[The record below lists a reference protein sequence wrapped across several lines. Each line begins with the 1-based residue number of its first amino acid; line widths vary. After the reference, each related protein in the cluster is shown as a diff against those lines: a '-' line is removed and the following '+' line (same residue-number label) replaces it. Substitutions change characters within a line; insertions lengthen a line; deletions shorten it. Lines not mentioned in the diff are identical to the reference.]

1 MTDDSGADS
10 ASLRT
15 RIAALDPAERHH
27 FVTELYSERGWSVLG
42 RDSTAPSG
50 WSVVSVQSP
59 RGGRTAT
66 VYVWTGEQPTGDGGQ
81 LPQLDESDRLVV
93 SEWPHGESESPE
105 SESTVPSERLLDS
118 AALAEQYRYALS
130 PAAQSRLAESVFDTD
145 AATLLDTPPRSSSP
159 STSPSTPSQTP
170 EAERRSASERPTRG
184 QSEASSDGAT
194 ERRSEAS
201 SGGATERRSGRAG
214 GSTERPRETAGW
226 SHVAGES
233 AHAAAAG
240 GHTRRDV
247 TTVTETDGS
256 ASSGGGTPTGSET
269 DGQPGETSE
278 TEPGGEGGQTEP
290 GGETQRVAFG
300 GVLLVGIV
308 VVAAAAVGVAPLPP
322 ALADALGNDGGPGG
336 ADQSFAPGGPPI
348 DRDTDQVPTLPR
360 RAGTDG
366 VPPSVGENDSLPPGV
381 SPDGDLDTTILS
393 ARTERVLSNES
404 YRFEL
409 TYRERVSGTPTIL
422 WREVA
427 HVVNESRYASRV
439 TLLGE
444 PVGQPSYVD
453 QTPVYAADG
462 RLFEQSA
469 DGDGVERL
477 DGGTA
482 SWDPYLTRTTQY
494 IDWFL
499 TVRESSLI
507 GTAERDG
514 RDVVLLRLRE
524 DPWPGVQNTTGV
536 AVVSDRG
543 VVREIHRSY
552 RLPDRPSVR
561 VTVTIRISRVGSTSV
576 SQPAWLTRNGTSS
589 LGGPHHSTT
598 YVQTSPPSSR
608 Q

>member
-1 MTDDSGADS
+1 
-10 ASLRT
+10 
-15 RIAALDPAERHH
+15 
-27 FVTELYSERGWSVLG
+27 VTPV
-42 RDSTAPSG
+42 D
-50 WSVVSVQSP
+50 
-59 RGGRTAT
+59 
-66 VYVWTGEQPTGDGGQ
+66 
-81 LPQLDESDRLVV
+81 
-93 SEWPHGESESPE
+93 
-105 SESTVPSERLLDS
+105 
-118 AALAEQYRYALS
+118 
-130 PAAQSRLAESVFDTD
+130 D
-145 AATLLDTPPRSSSP
+145 AAV
-159 STSPSTPSQTP
+159 
-170 EAERRSASERPTRG
+170 
-184 QSEASSDGAT
+184 DGA
-194 ERRSEAS
+194 AVND
-201 SGGATERRSGRAG
+201 
-214 GSTERPRETAGW
+214 
-226 SHVAGES
+226 VA
-233 AHAAAAG
+233 AAAAG

-247 TTVTETDGS
+247 TTVTETDS
-256 ASSGGGTPTGSET
+256 FASSGGGTPTDSET

-322 ALADALGNDGGPGG
+322 ALADALGSDGGPGG